1 MKPSKGYKLGRHLN
15 LKMNLSE
22 TQKDID
28 IVANSYLKKGYK
40 MKKIN
45 ELWKKMK
52 KVNDKISVGE
62 FARILNGTQSLRI
75 DVTA

>member
-1 MKPSKGYKLGRHLN
+1 
-15 LKMNLSE
+15 
-22 TQKDID
+22 
-28 IVANSYLKKGYK
+28 

-45 ELWKKMK
+45 ALWKKMK